1 MDFHKKIGGS
11 DVGLSSYQISALQ
24 YYYEDTTD
32 GGFGD
37 VS

>member
-1 MDFHKKIGGS
+1 MVQGHWIYLFSGFILNSKNKDI
-11 DVGLSSYQISALQ
+11 
-24 YYYEDTTD
+24 YYEDTTD

>member
-1 MDFHKKIGGS
+1 MFLLIVSFAS
-11 DVGLSSYQISALQ
+11 DIIVY
-24 YYYEDTTD
+24 YYYEDTKD